1 MTVNIVLTTIGAN
14 ISHLDVLYSSDGIN
28 YTLLHSSVAK
38 SNFAPPT
45 GLNVTVPAGTIY
57 IRVQSSLGVCDES
70 IDLVIVQCT
79 TTTTTTLAS
88 TTTTTT
94 TIATPTTTT
103 TTTAGDGPT
112 TTTTTTLEQPPTT
125 TTTTTAEEVP
135 PTTTTTT
142 TTEEVTTTTT
152 TTTLLVEINCDE
164 DMLMTF
170 WSRQPAEA
178 NTWEVYIELPVP
190 APDTYIFRVSFS
202 ATRNDVPDTISSYLD
217 VTISEGDYVG
227 QKLDGTPAYHV
238 ANIVGEDWTVTSF
251 EISSVTPDDGIFVYE
266 ACLTTTT
273 TTTTIGD

>member
-79 TTTTTTLAS
+79 TTSTTTLAG

-94 TIATPTTTT
+94 TVAIPTTTT

-142 TTEEVTTTTT
+142 TEEVIPPTTTTT
-152 TTTLLVEINCDE
+152 TTIECR
-164 DMLMTF
+164 
-170 WSRQPAEA
+170 SY
-178 NTWEVYIELPVP
+178 EVYIHQDDLTASDDGKVYLDMELGIPCGDP
-190 APDTYIFRVSFS
+190 SDYLMNEFDAPGTYIGC
-202 ATRNDVPDTISSYLD
+202 ATGCALYILIDTSRSLLDSSHWNFL
-217 VTISEGDYVG
+217 G
-227 QKLDGTPAYHV
+227 LC
-238 ANIVGEDWTVTSF
+238 GE
-251 EISSVTPDDGIFVYE
+251 
-266 ACLTTTT
+266 TTTT